1 MTKEFI
7 REEED
12 GSTTTTS
19 AIEMDGVLKT
29 HSHKGPAI
37 VNKEQK
43 IKEYYSYG
51 INVSK
56 EVWEKKKKLS
66 QLMATAKK
74 KKKLKISTHKRKKRS
89 RKNRHKNK

>member
-1 MTKEFI
+1 MTKVFI

-29 HSHKGPAI
+29 HSHKGAAI

-51 INVSK
+51 V
-56 EVWEKKKKLS
+56 KLS
-66 QLMATAKK
+66 KDAWDKK
-74 KKKLKISTHKRKKRS
+74 SKLS
-89 RKNRHKNK
+89 